1 MRKKNPKPVT
11 TQRKSE
17 VSKTI
22 PKPETEPESV
32 FMEAEELA
40 KMINVT
46 LRWLEQNRHRIIG
59 AQRVGGMWK
68 YHKGKICMA
77 IASGKNIVLDNKKI
91 S

>member
-1 MRKKNPKPVT
+1 MSKKNPKPVT
-11 TQRKSE
+11 KQRKSE

-22 PKPETEPESV
+22 PKPETESV

-59 AQRVGGMWK
+59 APRVGGMWK

-77 IASGKNIVLDNKKI
+77 IASGKNIVVNNKKI